1 VPEVSFRTIPEGG
14 EDSCTFIS
22 WFLPTEEI
30 TKAFVAE
37 MKAQNILAGN
47 FYWYANN
54 WHYIKQW
61 QHLKEMKSL
70 HNINEEQKAAL
81 AQLQDQDFSASD
93 AVMSRCISTAIS
105 LLWTEEQIK
114 EKGEKMV
121 AAIKKALNEVSIGA

>member
-1 VPEVSFRTIPEGG
+1 
-14 EDSCTFIS
+14 
-22 WFLPTEEI
+22 LPTEAL

-61 QHLKEMKSL
+61 QHLKEATAL
-70 HNINEEQKAAL
+70 YHLTEEQKAAL
-81 AQLQDQDFSASD
+81 VKLQTQDFSESD
-93 AVMSRCISTAIS
+93 VVMSRCISTAIS

-121 AAIKKALNEVSIGA
+121 AVIKKVLSKEAVSL